1 VVKQVTAIIPAAGK
15 GSRMGSELNKQ
26 YLKLKDKPILA
37 HTLEVFQRT
46 PLIDRIIVVAC
57 KEEVDFC
64 KQHVVAKYSLDK
76 VAAVIPGGKERVDSV
91 RAGLDYCYPDTEL
104 VVVHDGARPLL
115 TYNLLNQV
123 LEKARET
130 GAAIAAVPVK
140 DCIKQV
146 AGGKVEKTLDR
157 RQLWA
162 VQTPQAFNYVLFKKA
177 YGTSFSDLIYDDAM
191 VVELS
196 GGSVSVVEGDYKNI
210 KVTTPEDLSIAEIF
224 LENLANKKLLGT

>member
-1 VVKQVTAIIPAAGK
+1 VRGVLVVKQVTAIIPAAGK

-64 KQHVVAKYSLDK
+64 REHVVAKYSLDK

-91 RAGLDYCYPDTEL
+91 TEL

-162 VQTPQAFNYVLFKKA
+162 VQTPQAFNYVSFKKA
-177 YGTSFSDLIYDDAM
+177 YRTSFSDLIYDDAM